1 MKKLS
6 FNKQL
11 NIAGNIVTFFYLCCI
26 LLFFCWV
33 FSGCAQSVEEE
44 KEVETKYESWGCY
57 IEVLTVDNCEYVVA
71 KAGSVKG
78 GVAITHKQNCKFCA
92 ERLKHNNSLTLD

>member
-11 NIAGNIVTFFYLCCI
+11 HIAGNIVTFFYLCCI

-33 FSGCAQSVEEE
+33 FSGCDKTEYKRKMAENFIIIQ
-44 KEVETKYESWGCY
+44 
-57 IEVLTVDNCEYVVA
+57 VDSCEYVF
-71 KAGSVKG
+71 KHTYDGFLFSHKG
-78 GVAITHKQNCKFCA
+78 NCKFCA